1 MDEHTTAGRES
12 ERFLRE
18 QLITC
23 IGNKRALAPYII
35 KEISGIR
42 AEIGGRKVSFFDV
55 FSGSGAVSRH
65 ARAHASLIVSNDLE
79 DYAAL
84 AARTYL
90 ANRAAISSP
99 AVIEAH
105 KRVVSSL
112 RRAEDNRFA
121 GLEGFISELYAPR
134 DDANIKPGERA
145 FFTPRNARFL
155 DAAMTLIAREDPGV
169 RDALL
174 APLVAE
180 ASVHANTSGVFK
192 GFHKD
197 RKTGIGRFGGRNA
210 DALGRIMKP
219 ITLPFPV
226 TSEFDVESLVLQEDA
241 VRACRMAPECDVAY
255 LDPPY
260 NQHPY
265 GSNYFMLNLIATGK
279 RPTAVS
285 PVSGIPHDW
294 RRSVFNRKKD
304 AREAIGSLAE
314 SVRARYLIVSFNSEG
329 FVAREDMEA
338 MLARL
343 GKLETREIRYNAFK
357 GSRNLQARSLH
368 VSEYLFV
375 VRRR

>member
-1 MDEHTTAGRES
+1 MDEHSTAEQEN
-12 ERFLRE
+12 ERYLKE

-23 IGNKRALAPYII
+23 IGNKRALAPYIVDAI
-35 KEISGIR
+35 AEIR
-42 AEIGGRKVSFFDV
+42 AEFGGRKVSFFDV

-90 ANRAAISSP
+90 ANRDAIGSP

-105 KRVVSSL
+105 QRIVASL
-112 RRAEDNRFA
+112 QRAEESGFA
-121 GLEGFISELYAPR
+121 GLEGFIAELYAPR
-134 DDANIKPGERA
+134 DDARIMPGERA
-145 FFTPRNARFL
+145 FFTARNARYL
-155 DAAMTLIAREDPGV
+155 DAAMTLLHREAPSF

-197 RKTGIGRFGGRNA
+197 RKTGLGRFGGRNA

-219 ITLPFPV
+219 ISLPFPV

-241 VRACRMAPECDVAY
+241 LCACRTAPDCDVAY

-279 RPTAVS
+279 RPVHVS
-285 PVSGIPHDW
+285 AVSGIPHDW
-294 RRSVFNRKKD
+294 RRSVFNRKKE
-304 AREAIGSLAE
+304 AREAIGILAE

-338 MLARL
+338 ILARL

-357 GSRNLQARSLH
+357 GSRNLRGRSLH